1 MEFNFFGKTF
11 QWIFLLIILAE
22 LLSLTVYLLPPL
34 NQAAFFI
41 ILGITLILALIKLDY
56 GIYIVLTELFIG
68 GHGHLFAIDINGL
81 TISIRIGLF
90 LMILM
95 AWVVKS
101 QISNLKS
108 QNYTS
113 KIKTKSYKLEAKSL
127 IYFLLFITILIGII
141 NGLLNNNPANV
152 FFDTNAWFYFAL
164 LPVFLTTLKEKQKI
178 ENILQILTG
187 ATTYLSLKTIAVLF
201 LFAQNFAGIGG
212 WFYHWIRASGV
223 GEVTYISGT
232 LFRIFFQSQLYVLI
246 GFFIVLTFLIN
257 QLKIKDWKKIL
268 PPILYLYLTSLVIF
282 ISQSRSYWVG
292 AAAALIFLIILGTW
306 RLKIKLKKIA
316 LLITAIAVVLISQF
330 YLIEFITGNYA
341 GNLVAQ
347 RFKNLPQEA
356 AGISRL
362 NQLKPLSQAIFQKL
376 IFGWG
381 FGKTLTYESRDPRV
395 LQTHPDGIYT
405 TYAFEWGYLDI
416 WLKLGLFG
424 LVAYL
429 TLISYLFYL
438 GIQKSKVKSQNS
450 NSKFKIINVGLLI
463 GLIALVI
470 TNIFSPYLNHPL
482 GIGYIILVTAIFNEH
497 KLEF

>member
-22 LLSLTVYLLPPL
+22 LLSLTVYLLPQL

-257 QLKIKDWKKIL
+257 QLKIKNWKKIL

-292 AAAALIFLIILGTW
+292 VAAALIFLIILGTW

-362 NQLKPLSQAIFQKL
+362 NQLKPLSQAIF
-376 IFGWG
+376 
-381 FGKTLTYESRDPRV
+381 
-395 LQTHPDGIYT
+395 
-405 TYAFEWGYLDI
+405 
-416 WLKLGLFG
+416 
-424 LVAYL
+424 
-429 TLISYLFYL
+429 
-438 GIQKSKVKSQNS
+438 
-450 NSKFKIINVGLLI
+450 
-463 GLIALVI
+463 
-470 TNIFSPYLNHPL
+470 
-482 GIGYIILVTAIFNEH
+482 
-497 KLEF
+497 